1 NEGLPPRG
9 AYTGPGVCAECHRT
23 IYEEWTTSQMA
34 HAIKPAT
41 QSKFVLAD
49 PDMVLKRGLYIY
61 KIELRQGQV
70 LYSVT
75 DGQRTLSVP
84 LLWAFGTGIVGQAFA
99 FHLHGMYE
107 EAEAAFYPNLD
118 RLGAVA
124 GVNRAPPPSLVKAF
138 RIPSP
143 RVGARQC
150 ISCHTMAAVTGGQ
163 LRVISV
169 ILGVTCDASA
179 KFLRRKK

>member
-1 NEGLPPRG
+1 MHPQFEIAPAPPHPKGWWPNEGLPPRG

-23 IYEEWTTSQMA
+23 IYEEWKTSQMA

-84 LLWAFGTGIVGQAFA
+84 LLWAF
-99 FHLHGMYE
+99 
-107 EAEAAFYPNLD
+107 
-118 RLGAVA
+118 R
-124 GVNRAPPPSLVKAF
+124 NRHCRASICLSPPWDVRRGRSGLLSESRP
-138 RIPSP
+138 
-143 RVGARQC
+143 ARC
-150 ISCHTMAAVTGGQ
+150 RCRSE
-163 LRVISV
+163 
-169 ILGVTCDASA
+169 
-179 KFLRRKK
+179 